1 MPAVEYEGLGFG
13 GQPIEL
19 FEFIRNSG
27 GEDYFWR
34 YNGSDRNVWH
44 NSVEWKAVPIRH
56 DAIRLS
62 SEAQSTT
69 LVITMPIEEEFC
81 QQLRYFGT
89 LPSDTVWLRLRRAH
103 VGDIT
108 DTDSMTPTVGDALIT
123 WIGTVNGILQVDEV
137 EAKITCAMLA
147 ASFQRGGL
155 RYGYQ
160 RNCPHVLYATNTC
173 KVVKEVF
180 QIDSE
185 VTAIS
190 GLTISGD
197 NFALKPDGWFSGGF
211 MEYRLPSGMLE
222 RRMIVSHAGDQI
234 TVIGVP
240 AGLEVGDTI
249 SAFAGCDRIVDTC
262 VNKFNNL
269 GNFGGFPHTPGRNP
283 FDGQPVF

>member
-1 MPAVEYEGLGFG
+1 MPAIGYEVSGFG
-13 GQPIEL
+13 GRPIEL

-27 GEDYFWR
+27 GTDYIWR
-34 YNGSDRNVWH
+34 YNGSDRNVWY
-44 NSVEWKAVPIRH
+44 NDVEWKAVPIRH
-56 DAIRLS
+56 EAIRLS

-69 LVITMPIEEEFC
+69 LVVTMPIEEEFC

-108 DTDSMTPTVGDALIT
+108 DIDSMTPTVSDALIT

-173 KVVKEVF
+173 KVDRELFRVF
-180 QIDSE
+180 AT
-185 VTAIS
+185 VTAIG
-190 GLTISGD
+190 GLTITASGFPVD
-197 NFALKPDGWFSGGF
+197 SDGWFDGGF
-211 MEYRLPSGMLE
+211 MEYHLPSGMLE
-222 RRMIVSHAGDQI
+222 RRMIITHAGDQI
-234 TVIGVP
+234 TLIGTP
-240 AGLEVGDTI
+240 AGLDIGDPI
-249 SAFAGCDRIVDTC
+249 SVFPGCDRVVDTC